1 LDLDS
6 IRQRDDALTAHL
18 AKLQNRRGFEQL
30 TASLIALQGSHSVA
44 SFDIHH
50 LKQIN
55 DQHGHDV
62 GDLVLVTLSGLLKKG
77 YRTKDIISRFGGE
90 KFVIFL
96 PNTTLEE
103 AVFVSD
109 RIRKNI
115 ADWQF
120 PVVGRVTVSAGACS
134 LMHCS
139 NDLQKALLKSDEH
152 LDNAKNGG
160 RNRVIASLDKEQSPR
175 TVRTG
180 KGDSLMN

>member
-1 LDLDS
+1 MTDH
-6 IRQRDDALTAHL
+6 LT
-18 AKLQNRRGFEQL
+18 KLQNRRGFEQL
-30 TASLIALQGSHSVA
+30 TATLIALQASHSVA

-50 LKQIN
+50 FKQIN

-77 YRTKDIISRFGGE
+77 CRTQDIISRFGGE
-90 KFVIFL
+90 EFVIFFT
-96 PNTTLEE
+96 NTTLEE

-139 NDLQKALLKSDEH
+139 NDLQKALLKADEH
-152 LDNAKNGG
+152 LYRAKYGG
-160 RNRVIASLDKEQSPR
+160 RNRVIASLVKNNHPEQ
-175 TVRTG
+175 
-180 KGDSLMN
+180 